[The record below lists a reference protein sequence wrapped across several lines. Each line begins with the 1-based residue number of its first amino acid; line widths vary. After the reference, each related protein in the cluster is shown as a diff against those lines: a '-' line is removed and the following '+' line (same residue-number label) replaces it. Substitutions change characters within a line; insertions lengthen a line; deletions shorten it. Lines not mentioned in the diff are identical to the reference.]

1 MIKNGYNREGVDK
14 TGKNREE
21 RVKVQQTQR
30 KNWLGLREKAE
41 KLAKGQMTIEEYIV
55 KSKTSIEDLITFA
68 KKEHLSADIIRG
80 LYRYIKPYKTYTRPF
95 SKQEYLSS
103 TTLIINDKEVK
114 PTEQDVDMCIQYLKA
129 HGSLVC
135 DKTVRDTIRMYLKG
149 EIDIT
154 QRSEVIEEDAR
165 TQLETL
171 EEEQKDL
178 QACLERVEQL
188 ESEVVQAKKKD
199 KSINIGE

>member
-1 MIKNGYNREGVDK
+1 
-14 TGKNREE
+14 
-21 RVKVQQTQR
+21 
-30 KNWLGLREKAE
+30 
-41 KLAKGQMTIEEYIV
+41 
-55 KSKTSIEDLITFA
+55 
-68 KKEHLSADIIRG
+68 
-80 LYRYIKPYKTYTRPF
+80 
-95 SKQEYLSS
+95 
-103 TTLIINDKEVK
+103 
-114 PTEQDVDMCIQYLKA
+114 
-129 HGSLVC
+129 
-135 DKTVRDTIRMYLKG
+135 MYLKG

-188 ESEVVQAKKKD
+188 ESEVVQAEKKD

>member
-1 MIKNGYNREGVDK
+1 
-14 TGKNREE
+14 
-21 RVKVQQTQR
+21 
-30 KNWLGLREKAE
+30 
-41 KLAKGQMTIEEYIV
+41 MTIEEYIV

-114 PTEQDVDMCIQYLKA
+114 PTEQDVDMCIEYLKA

-188 ESEVVQAKKKD
+188 ESEVVQAEKKD
-199 KSINIGE
+199 QSINIGE